1 MPDRDVVLA
10 KIAAI
15 QKCLRRI
22 KDVTELNPD
31 RLNELDIQDIFV
43 RNLQRAIQSAIDLAT
58 HVVASEGLGI
68 SDTVRGNFVL
78 LKNAKIIT
86 QSLSRKMQSMVG
98 FRNIAIHDY
107 QTLDVDI
114 LKSILS
120 KHLKDLEQFYT
131 TLLTHFNI
139 AKKKP

>member
-1 MPDRDVVLA
+1 
-10 KIAAI
+10 
-15 QKCLRRI
+15 
-22 KDVTELNPD
+22 
-31 RLNELDIQDIFV
+31 
-43 RNLQRAIQSAIDLAT
+43 
-58 HVVASEGLGI
+58 
-68 SDTVRGNFVL
+68 
-78 LKNAKIIT
+78 
-86 QSLSRKMQSMVG
+86 MVG

>member
-58 HVVASEGLGI
+58 HIVASEGLGI

-78 LKNAKIIT
+78 LKNAKIIP
-86 QSLSRKMQSMVG
+86 QSLSKKMQSMVG

-139 AKKKP
+139 AKKKS